1 MKSIS
6 MLLVMMLAL
15 TACYGGGGSG
25 PPDGVPINLY
35 RNTEFDGEN
44 LRLFVNLEDG
54 TETSVNTTDHVYD
67 VQLGLTPVP
76 GHQARAWTF
85 LKITDDGT
93 SVAHA
98 LVSWDPDDPADYLM
112 AGWWAEFP
120 GQKPLLSFEDPGV
133 ELIALIDGAAL
144 DHGVAPQLPV
154 DGTATYAGPAGGLY
168 AYEFGSGWGE
178 DEGGFVIEE
187 YQGTIT
193 LTADFEDGT
202 LKGCIGCVGDL
213 VAQRGHFGAF
223 LGQELLD
230 AQGIAKDYELHL
242 ATAIIREDGRF
253 DRDRVTLKHPTR
265 TVTLSDGYWGGSLSS
280 RQDTDG
286 NPRLVAGFS
295 NVSFEESDGS
305 AGALWGSF
313 VALSERFKENGVS
326 RFPPENGN

>member
-1 MKSIS
+1 

-15 TACYGGGGSG
+15 TACMRSGGGS
-25 PPDGVPINLY
+25 PAGVPINLY
-35 RNTEFDGEN
+35 KNTEFDGEN
-44 LRLFVNLEDG
+44 LRLFVNLKDG

-67 VQLGLTPVP
+67 VQPGVTPVP

-120 GQKPLLSFEDPGV
+120 GQKPLLSFEGFIPY
-133 ELIALIDGAAL
+133 ALIDGPAL

-154 DGTATYAGPAGGLY
+154 DGTASYAGPAGGLY

-178 DEGGFVIEE
+178 NEGGFVIEE

-193 LTADFEDGT
+193 LAVDFTDGT

-213 VAQRGHFGAF
+213 VTQRGHFGAF

-242 ATAIIREDGRF
+242 ATAIMRENGRF
-253 DRDRVTLKHPTR
+253 ARERVTLKHPDR
-265 TVTLSDGYWGGSLSS
+265 TVTLSDGSWGGALSS

-286 NPRLVAGFS
+286 NPRLVAGFN
-295 NVSFEESDGS
+295 NVYFEENDGS
-305 AGALWGSF
+305 LGRIYGSF

-326 RFPPENGN
+326 RFPPPQDK